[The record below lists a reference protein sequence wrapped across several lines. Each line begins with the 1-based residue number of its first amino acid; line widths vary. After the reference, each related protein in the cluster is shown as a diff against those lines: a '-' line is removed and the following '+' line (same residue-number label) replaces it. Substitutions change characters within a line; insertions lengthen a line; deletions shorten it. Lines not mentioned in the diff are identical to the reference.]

1 MHNNEGKP
9 LIMAV
14 DDDESICILLKRLI
28 EDAGYRAITAGNGRK
43 ALTLLRQECP
53 DMLLLDITMPGM
65 NGLEVLHEVRQHTDI
80 PVLMITARCEAV
92 TIHQA
97 LVAGADDY
105 INKPFNIDDLMA
117 RIETKLQRRIQ
128 QTAACAARHTT
139 AENIPPAICH
149 HNNQTKSSA
158 ILA

>member
-1 MHNNEGKP
+1 MHDDKEKQ

-14 DDDESICILLKRLI
+14 DDDESICILLSRLI
-28 EDAGYRAITAGNGRK
+28 EDAGYRAITAGDGK
-43 ALTLLRQECP
+43 TALTLLRRECP
-53 DMLLLDITMPGM
+53 DMLLLDITMPTM
-65 NGLEVLHEVRQHTDI
+65 SGLEVLREVRRQTDI
-80 PVLMITARCEAV
+80 PVLMITARCEAI

-128 QTAACAARHTT
+128 QTAARNTI
-139 AENIPPAICH
+139 AENIIPATCLR
-149 HNNQTKSSA
+149 NN
-158 ILA
+158 

>member
-1 MHNNEGKP
+1 MPQTSSQPRRPCATELECHNVHDNKEKQ

-14 DDDESICILLKRLI
+14 DDDESICMLLSRLI
-28 EDAGYRAITAGNGRK
+28 EDAGYRAITAGDGKK
-43 ALTLLRQECP
+43 ALA
-53 DMLLLDITMPGM
+53 ITMPVM
-65 NGLEVLHEVRQHTDI
+65 SGLEVLREVRRQTDI
-80 PVLMITARCEAV
+80 PVLMITARSEAI

-128 QTAACAARHTT
+128 QTAARNTT
-139 AENIPPAICH
+139 AENTKPATCLR
-149 HNNQTKSSA
+149 NN
-158 ILA
+158 